1 MDTNIKRLIETIS
14 NSIKNKDEEITSLKT
29 DLEICENRIKKLEK
43 INKDLQKINI
53 KYSRQLRENII
64 YKIEKKILKKRIK
77 LQKNLQSQMTNV

>member
-1 MDTNIKRLIETIS
+1 MDTNIERLIETILD
-14 NSIKNKDEEITSLKT
+14 SIKKIKTYLK
-29 DLEICENRIKKLEK
+29 IYENRIKKLEK
-43 INKDLQKINI
+43 INKDLQEINI